1 MLLSCWIEIGDS
13 SRLGNPLLLRL
24 VFAVVFTAHWIGR
37 HCSIPHRFRSSS
49 SLSLTVSEIDYD
61 KLSALKRKFFK
72 NNYLMARISARGGLE
87 PHFRVLFS
95 AIFHGVPW
103 RISIRVETCG
113 K

>member
-1 MLLSCWIEIGDS
+1 ESHLRFRAPAIGGSRPEGLLPKRRRRS
-13 SRLGNPLLLRL
+13 S
-24 VFAVVFTAHWIGR
+24 
-37 HCSIPHRFRSSS
+37 RFRSSS